1 MMMPDQLEEC
11 SIERIRE
18 LGESKGYGVVDS
30 FCGPGGISL
39 GLERAGFTPLLAFD
53 KDEMAVET
61 YNHNL
66 RNNAIVADAS
76 RITGSEISSMIDV
89 PRGELA
95 LFTGGPPCQGFSKQ
109 KRGAHLGDKR
119 NTLIFE
125 YIRLVNELY
134 PRFFMF
140 ENVAIFGQK
149 RGSKYVDEMD
159 RQLGDYVTCS
169 HYYNSADYGLPQT
182 RQRFITVG
190 MRKDQQTFFIIPC
203 PTTNR
208 WKTVGEVLAGIPE
221 PPEDFSDHP
230 DLPNHQRARVTD
242 INIKRFSFVPQG
254 GGWQDIPEEY
264 RLECHKKADT
274 KSGGWPDVYGRLDWK
289 GQCPTITGGFDSFT
303 RGRYGHPLH
312 DRPLTP
318 REAAMIQGFPNWFIF
333 KGTRADIRSQI
344 GNAVPPP
351 LAEAIGLSIAQSL
364 LVADG
369 ILDGEAFIERTLR
382 NSNPLQLSLYS
393 NNESASKKKSPN
405 GQTFIFGNVEFRRVY
420 TCGMSK

>member
-1 MMMPDQLEEC
+1 MKMPDKQDGFGAEH
-11 SIERIRE
+11 IRM
-18 LGESKGYGVVDS
+18 LTKSMGYNFVDS
-30 FCGPGGISL
+30 FCGPGGIGLGMKMVGFSL
-39 GLERAGFTPLLAFD
+39 LLAFD
-53 KDEMAVET
+53 HNEMAIKT
-61 YNHNL
+61 HNCNL
-66 RNNAIVADAS
+66 GAKAIVADANQ
-76 RITGSEISSMIDV
+76 ITGSEILSGANLI
-89 PRGELA
+89 RGDLA

-119 NTLIFE
+119 NNLILE
-125 YIRLVNELY
+125 YTRLVSELY

-149 RGSKYVDEMD
+149 RGAKYIDEMD
-159 RQLGDYVTCS
+159 RQLRDYIFCR
-169 HYYNSADYGLPQT
+169 HYYNSADYGLAQT

-190 MRKDQQTFFIIPC
+190 MRRDQKTFFIIPP
-203 PTTNR
+203 PTTKR
-208 WKTVGEVLAGIPE
+208 WKTVGEVLQGIPE

-230 DLPNHQRARVTD
+230 DFPNHQRARVSE

-254 GGWQDIPEEY
+254 GGWQDIPESY

-274 KSGGWPDVYGRLDWK
+274 KRGGWPDVYGRLDWN

-318 REAAMIQGFPNWFIF
+318 REAAIIQGFPNWFVF
-333 KGTRADIRSQI
+333 KGTRADVRSQI

-364 LVADG
+364 LIADDV
-369 ILDGEAFIERTLR
+369 IDGEELIKRCFPRK
-382 NSNPLQLSLYS
+382 NPIQLHLYS
-393 NNESASKKKSPN
+393 SSESASKKKSPN
-405 GQTFIFGNVEFRRVY
+405 GQTLILGNLKLRDAY
-420 TCGMSK
+420 ALGKSK